1 MRTVLRIAATAAL
14 LVVATAVP
22 AQAVPSGTVPSAD
35 GHSIPVLAVSDL
47 GSVLTLA
54 DVGYD
59 FAHLLGR

>member
-1 MRTVLRIAATAAL
+1 MLRIAATAAL
-14 LVVATAVP
+14 LVVAATVP
-22 AQAVPSGTVPSAD
+22 AHAAPTPDVPSAD

-59 FAHLLGR
+59 FARLLGQ

>member
-1 MRTVLRIAATAAL
+1 MRTVIRIAATAAL
-14 LVVATAVP
+14 LALATATTP
-22 AQAVPSGTVPSAD
+22 AQAVPSAD

-59 FAHLLGR
+59 FAGLLGQ

>member
-14 LVVATAVP
+14 LVMAAAVP
-22 AQAVPSGTVPSAD
+22 AQAQAVPSAD
-35 GHSIPVLAVSDL
+35 GHSIPVGAISDL

-59 FAHLLGR
+59 FATLLGQ